1 MVHVKVS
8 QLIAAA
14 AIATV
19 SVVGLAGM
27 VDAAPIEGTSSVTI
41 AALPAGAPL
50 VAEPTPT
57 ASPSQLP
64 STGRGT
70 DGVIVAVVLVGSGCV
85 ASLVSRR
92 KTSSRHRL

>member
-27 VDAAPIEGTSSVTI
+27 VDAAPTDGTSFVTT
-41 AALPAGAPL
+41 AA
-50 VAEPTPT
+50 PTPT
-57 ASPSQLP
+57 TSPSQLP
-64 STGRGT
+64 RTGGGT
-70 DGVIVAVVLVGSGCV
+70 DGVIIAVVLVGSGCV
-85 ASLVSRR
+85 TSLVSRR

>member
-19 SVVGLAGM
+19 SVVGVAGM
-27 VDAAPIEGTSSVTI
+27 VDAAPAEGTASVATV
-41 AALPAGAPL
+41 ALSTGASV

-57 ASPSQLP
+57 TNPSQLP
-64 STGRGT
+64 RTGHGT
-70 DGVIVAVVLVGSGCV
+70 DGVIIAVVLVGSGCV

>member
-14 AIATV
+14 AIATL

-27 VDAAPIEGTSSVTI
+27 VDAAPTGGTSSATT
-41 AALPAGAPL
+41 AALPAGASV

-57 ASPSQLP
+57 TSPSQLP
-64 STGRGT
+64 RTGRGT
-70 DGVIVAVVLVGSGCV
+70 DGVIIAVVLVGSGCV